1 MAKAKKVVYYTD
13 KCKDDFA
20 GTHIN
25 AKKIDGSYKYI
36 HENLCWRAC
45 SHFLYRCIVFP
56 LVRFYERVILG
67 MRFVGLRNVRK
78 LDTPVFLYGNHTGFY
93 DAFTPNV
100 ISLPRRKNM
109 IVTSADAV
117 SIRGL
122 SGVVKMLGALP
133 VPSTYRGAV
142 KFKEAIAHYSQS
154 CDITIYPEAHIWPY
168 YVGVREFDDSSFSYP
183 VSLSRPAVAFFTAY
197 SEPRGFTSLWRK
209 ASITVYVSEPF
220 YPDPTLSP
228 REARRKLR
236 DQVFAFMKDCSE
248 RYSTY
253 EVVEYRCRE
262 ADVQAEEEGKNRKS
276 EEKINNL

>member
-1 MAKAKKVVYYTD
+1 MAKAKKTVYYTD

-25 AKKIDGSYKYI
+25 AEKIDGSYKYV
-36 HENLCWRAC
+36 HENKCWRAC
-45 SHFLYRCIVFP
+45 SFVLYRLIVFP

-67 MRFVGLRNVRK
+67 MKFVGDESLRK
-78 LDTPVFLYGNHTGFY
+78 LDLPCFLYGNHTGFY

-100 ISLPRRKNM
+100 LSLPKRKNM

-133 VPSTYRGAV
+133 VPSTCRGAV
-142 KFKEAIAHYSQS
+142 NFKQALAHYSKD
-154 CDITIYPEAHIWPY
+154 CNITVYPEAHIWPY
-168 YVGVREFDDSSFSYP
+168 YVGVREFDDTSFSYP

-197 SEPRGFTSLWRK
+197 SEPHGITSLWRK
-209 ASITVYVSEPF
+209 ADITVYVSEPF
-220 YPDPTLSP
+220 YPDESLTP

-236 DQVFAFMKDCSE
+236 DEVYSFMKDCSE

-253 EVVEYRCRE
+253 EAIEYRSACE
-262 ADVQAEEEGKNRKS
+262 PS
-276 EEKINNL
+276 ESDSETVR